1 MEEETAAATGRLEGG
16 EQRWPQ
22 TSTEEE
28 RAARQGNEGQGTGG
42 PKSPLHGRTFRFD
55 EDVAFS
61 PRTRGEL
68 RRALTGKHFVLP
80 TSTRPRRNTLSGTG
94 PSEITSVAS
103 SKLKEDCTP
112 ALEPLLKQS
121 SKKKPPPD
129 NTARNCYLFLF
140 VVFAVFS
147 SLLIPES
154 LLNDKASPNQLTCP
168 KPTAH
173 WVTELKNHLLSS
185 PLQPKADNNHS
196 NLQALLDALQT
207 REESLSRSSSS
218 SSVANKPFTL
228 LFSSRDAPYMWHVVQ
243 QIAKARFPSTSFSS
257 VPLLLSQHKEQ
268 KGEQEEGWA
277 VLLNEMGREEIS
289 QALQKC
295 PYALFVVDVDNLYTT
310 TTTTTNNNNNNTTT
324 PKSLNEMVTTLF
336 EGEDVDEVE
345 QQTKKK
351 TMVKRKKIMRD
362 VILVLLSSVGQEE
375 LSMAGGEKKEEMERV
390 VRVAAER
397 EWGLAVVQTISQV
410 IIL

>member
-1 MEEETAAATGRLEGG
+1 MEEGTAAAAGQLEEG
-16 EQRWPQ
+16 EPRPPMAIG
-22 TSTEEE
+22 EE
-28 RAARQGNEGQGTGG
+28 RAAREENESQGTEPG
-42 PKSPLHGRTFRFD
+42 PKSPLHGRKFRFD

-61 PRTRGEL
+61 PRTRREL

-103 SKLKEDCTP
+103 SKLKEDCTA

-129 NTARNCYLFLF
+129 HTSRNCYLFLF

-147 SLLIPES
+147 SLIIPES

-173 WVTELKNHLLSS
+173 WITELKNNLLSS
-185 PLQPKADNNHS
+185 PLQPKANNNHS

-207 REESLSRSSSS
+207 REESMSRPSSS

-257 VPLLLSQHKEQ
+257 VPLLLSQQQEQ
-268 KGEQEEGWA
+268 KEKQEDGWA

-295 PYALFVVDVDNLYTT
+295 PYALFVVDVDNLYTNT
-310 TTTTTNNNNNNTTT
+310 NNNNNTTT

-336 EGEDVDEVE
+336 EGEDVEEVE

-351 TMVKRKKIMRD
+351 TMVKRKKMMRD

-375 LSMAGGEKKEEMERV
+375 LSMEGGEKKEEMERV